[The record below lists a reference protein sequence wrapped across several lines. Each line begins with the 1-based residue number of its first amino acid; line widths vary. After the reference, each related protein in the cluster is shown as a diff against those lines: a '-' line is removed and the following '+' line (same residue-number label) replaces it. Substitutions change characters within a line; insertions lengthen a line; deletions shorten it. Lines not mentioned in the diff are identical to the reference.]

1 MNDVYQMCD
10 KKLHNSFMKT
20 DIQLDLLFLL
30 EQVEHFLFDFLG
42 GYLF

>member
-1 MNDVYQMCD
+1 MDKIFQMCNAM
-10 KKLHNSFMKT
+10 LHDSYMKT

-30 EQVEHFLFDFLG
+30 EQVEHFLFAFLW